1 MLKKQSYSAPEA
13 EEVELKFE
21 KGFLQLSGGGSTI
34 DDGTI
39 DDWGTPAMDSIF
51 DSIDD
56 IVL

>member
-1 MLKKQSYSAPEA
+1 MLKKQSYAAPEA
-13 EEVELKFE
+13 EELELKFE
-21 KGFLQLSGGGSTI
+21 KVLQLSGGGSTI